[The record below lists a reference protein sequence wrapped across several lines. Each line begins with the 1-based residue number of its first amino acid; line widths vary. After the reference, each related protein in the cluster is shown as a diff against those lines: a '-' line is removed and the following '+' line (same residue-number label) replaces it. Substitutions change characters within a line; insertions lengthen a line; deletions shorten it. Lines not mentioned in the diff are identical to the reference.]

1 MDDKRI
7 QELVRMA
14 MEAEALERP
23 PTRSGV
29 VRRLFVNAGIGV
41 AAAACLAV
49 GFVVLQPS
57 PPAKAPPS
65 ITERPADRSIGT
77 EVAKVETTAE
87 EDGCVVMAMFRA
99 EDGSCSCVQVREP
112 SWDGRRL
119 ADVSRS
125 ELRTAALKAPCS
137 NDAEQVFIV
146 AVQGRSDSLP
156 RSHEQAEVIAKQ
168 VSRAAASVGRHA
180 DVSSLAYAAM
190 PGLSPGATVVA
201 ESIAMRETPGVRQML
216 SGAALR

>member
-1 MDDKRI
+1 M
-7 QELVRMA
+7 V

-23 PTRSGV
+23 LVRSGV
-29 VRRLFVNAGIGV
+29 LRRLVLNAGIGV
-41 AAAACLAV
+41 AAAACLTV
-49 GFVVLQPS
+49 GFVMLQPS
-57 PPAKAPPS
+57 PPQKTAPS
-65 ITERPADRSIGT
+65 IVERGSEGVSP
-77 EVAKVETTAE
+77 VELAEAETA

-112 SWDGRRL
+112 AWDGRRL

-125 ELRTAALKAPCS
+125 ELRTAALNAPCS

-146 AVQGRSDSLP
+146 AVQGRADSLP
-156 RSHEQAEVIAKQ
+156 RSHEQVEVIAKQ

-201 ESIAMRETPGVRQML
+201 ESIAMRETPGVKQML